1 MQQVTIKNEFIS
13 LSVLDYGAII
23 QKILFKDREGNTLNL
38 SVELEN
44 PEKYLEDQISLGACV
59 GRFAGRIS
67 NGSFKLKSDSYNL
80 YAEDGVHL
88 HGGKSGFGKKYW
100 TFDTIEHNKE
110 PFVKLSYQSPHM
122 EEGYPGNLL
131 ASVTYKLVDNSLHI
145 IHEAVTDRTTVINL
159 TNHSYFR
166 LDNTGSID
174 HYQLQLQCPSIL
186 ETFDNLLPTGKLI
199 SVVDTDY
206 DFLLRKE
213 IAKIRLDTPYVVSEN
228 AKKVAELYSPVSG
241 ISMKVNSNQP
251 AVVVYTP
258 LEFGAICFETQ
269 NYPDA
274 PNIQSFPSAILNPG
288 ETYYNQAVFTFDLV
302 T

>member
-1 MQQVTIKNEFIS
+1 LQQVTIKNEFIS
-13 LSVLDYGAII
+13 LSVLDYGAKI
-23 QKILFKDREGNTLNL
+23 QKILFKDRKGNMLNL
-38 SVELEN
+38 VVGFEN
-44 PEKYLEDQISLGACV
+44 PDSYLEDQISLGACV

-67 NGSFKLKSDSYNL
+67 NGSFKLKGDTYNL
-80 YAEDGVHL
+80 YSEDGVHL

-100 TFDTIEHNKE
+100 TFDTIVHNKE

-122 EEGYPGNLL
+122 EEGYPGNLK

-145 IHEAVTDRTTVINL
+145 IHEAVTDKTTVINL

-166 LDNTGSID
+166 LDNTNSID
-174 HYQLQLQCPSIL
+174 HYELQLECPEIL
-186 ETFDNLLPTGKLI
+186 KTYDNLLPTGKLV

-206 DFLLRKE
+206 DFLTRKE
-213 IAKIRLDTPYVVSEN
+213 IAGKRLDTPFVVSEN
-228 AKKVAELYSPVSG
+228 VKKVAELYSPVSG
-241 ISMKVNSNQP
+241 ITMTVESNQP

-274 PNIQSFPSAILNPG
+274 PNIQ
-288 ETYYNQAVFTFDLV
+288 
-302 T
+302 

>member
-13 LSVLDYGAII
+13 LSVLDYGAKI
-23 QKILFKDREGNTLNL
+23 QKILFKDRKGNMLNL
-38 SVELEN
+38 VVGFEN
-44 PEKYLEDQISLGACV
+44 PDSYLEDQISLGACV

-67 NGSFKLKSDSYNL
+67 NGSFKLKGDTYNL
-80 YAEDGVHL
+80 YSEDGVHL

-100 TFDTIEHNKE
+100 TFDTIVHNKE

-122 EEGYPGNLL
+122 EEGYPGNLK

-145 IHEAVTDRTTVINL
+145 IHEAVTDKTTVINL

-166 LDNTGSID
+166 LDNTNSID
-174 HYQLQLQCPSIL
+174 HYELQLECPEIL
-186 ETFDNLLPTGKLI
+186 KTYDNLLPTGKLV

-206 DFLLRKE
+206 DFLTRKE
-213 IAKIRLDTPYVVSEN
+213 IAGKRLDTPFVVSEN
-228 AKKVAELYSPVSG
+228 VKKVAELYSPVSG
-241 ISMKVNSNQP
+241 ITMKVESNQP

-288 ETYYNQAVFTFDLV
+288 ETYYNQAIFTFDLV